1 MEIINV
7 MAYFIKILFLFI
19 LIFLTF
25 QGENPYKI
33 YSKNIPFKMP
43 EIKIPKFPNYSINIK
58 DFGAIGDG
66 KTLCT
71 LSFMNAINTLYE
83 KGGGKLIIPSGEWLT
98 GPIQLKSNID
108 LHLEFGAIIQFSPD
122 EKLYPIINT
131 SYEGIDTYRCQS
143 PISAINATNIAITG
157 NGVIDGNG
165 DYWRPVKKS
174 HLSNSQWNKIKKR
187 KNGLII
193 SNKYWVPDEGFLL
206 AENKEYYNKLK
217 YINNIT
223 ELNLYKRFLRPVLL
237 SLRNCKNIF
246 LKGVIFQN
254 SPVWNIHILMSENI
268 IIDRILVK
276 NPIHAYYGDG
286 IDIDSSKN
294 ALIINSTFDVGD
306 DGICIKS
313 GKYGKKE
320 NLLSENIIVDGC
332 TFFSGHAGFAIGSEI
347 SGGAKNIK
355 VSNCQFLGTE
365 NGLKF
370 KSDKGKGALVEKIYI
385 ENISMKDIVNY
396 VIIFDMNY
404 NTKNISK
411 EFINENNKTLENKN
425 DENIPCF
432 RNISIKDL
440 YCNGA
445 KQAMKFNG
453 LSEFPINDILF
464 KNIYIIANNVS
475 EFNETKNIIQENV
488 NITIN

>member
-1 MEIINV
+1 
-7 MAYFIKILFLFI
+7 L
-19 LIFLTF
+19 
-25 QGENPYKI
+25 
-33 YSKNIPFKMP
+33 
-43 EIKIPKFPNYSINIK
+43 
-58 DFGAIGDG
+58 
-66 KTLCT
+66 
-71 LSFMNAINTLYE
+71 
-83 KGGGKLIIPSGEWLT
+83 
-98 GPIQLKSNID
+98 
-108 LHLEFGAIIQFSPD
+108 
-122 EKLYPIINT
+122 
-131 SYEGIDTYRCQS
+131 
-143 PISAINATNIAITG
+143 
-157 NGVIDGNG
+157 
-165 DYWRPVKKS
+165 
-174 HLSNSQWNKIKKR
+174 NKIKKR
-187 KNGLII
+187 KNGLIV

-237 SLRNCKNIF
+237 SLKNCKNI
-246 LKGVIFQN
+246 LIKGVIFQN
-254 SPVWNIHILMSENI
+254 SPVWNIHVLMSENI
-268 IIDRILVK
+268 IIDRIFVK
-276 NPIHAYYGDG
+276 NPVYAYYGDG

-294 ALIINSTFDVGD
+294 ALIVNSIIDVGD

>member
-7 MAYFIKILFLFI
+7 MAYFLKILFFLIII
-19 LIFLTF
+19 LLAL
-25 QGENPYKI
+25 QVENPYKI
-33 YSKNIPFKMP
+33 YFKNIPFKMP
-43 EIKIPKFPNYSINIK
+43 EIKNPKFPNYSINIK

-71 LSFMNAINTLYE
+71 VSFMNAINTLFE
-83 KGGGKLIIPSGEWLT
+83 KGGGKLIVPSGEWLT
-98 GPIQLKSNID
+98 GPIQLKSNIN
-108 LHLEFGAIIQFSPD
+108 LHLEYGAIIQFSED
-122 EKLYPIINT
+122 EQLYPIINT

-143 PISAINATNIAITG
+143 PLSAINSTNIAITG

-174 HLSNSQWNKIKKR
+174 HLSNSQWNKIKNR
-187 KNGLII
+187 RYGLII
-193 SNKYWVPDEGFLL
+193 SNKYWVPNEGFLL
-206 AENKEYYNKLK
+206 AENKEYYNTLK

-223 ELNLYKRFLRPVLL
+223 ELNIYKRFLRPVLL
-237 SLRNCKNIF
+237 CFRNCQNIL

-254 SPVWNIHILMSENI
+254 SASWNIHILMSENI
-268 IIDRILVK
+268 IIDSIIVK
-276 NPIHAYYGDG
+276 NPSYAYYGDG

-294 ALIINSTFDVGD
+294 TLIINSIFDVGD

-320 NLLSENIIVDGC
+320 NLLSENIIIDGC
-332 TFFSGHAGFAIGSEI
+332 TIFSGHSGFAIGSEI

-355 VSNCQFLGTE
+355 VSNSQFLGTE
-365 NGLKF
+365 NGLKL
-370 KSDKGKGALVEKIYI
+370 KSAKGRGGLVEKVYI
-385 ENISMKDIVNY
+385 ENISMKDILKN
-396 VIIFDMNY
+396 VIVFDMNY

-411 EFINENNKTLENKN
+411 ELNIKNKIEE
-425 DENIPCF
+425 DNIPCF
-432 RNISIKDL
+432 RNISIKDI

-445 KQAMKFNG
+445 KQAMKFIG
-453 LSEFPINDILF
+453 LSEMPIIDILL
-464 KNIYIIANNVS
+464 KNINIISNNGC

-488 NITIN
+488 NITIINQIR